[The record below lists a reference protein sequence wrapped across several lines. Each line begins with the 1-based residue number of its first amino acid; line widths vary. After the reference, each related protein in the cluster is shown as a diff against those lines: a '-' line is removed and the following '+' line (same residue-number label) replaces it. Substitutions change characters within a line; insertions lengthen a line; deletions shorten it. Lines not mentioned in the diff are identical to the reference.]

1 MTAEPDD
8 LQRRI
13 GIRTAL
19 LLMKHTADQW
29 VAAQESGSIDAQL
42 QAGQNLHD
50 VIREALRSLSGD

>member
-1 MTAEPDD
+1 
-8 LQRRI
+8 
-13 GIRTAL
+13 
-19 LLMKHTADQW
+19 MKHTADQW